1 MTTTRWTDE
10 HGREFVQQ
18 WQRSGQSM
26 SAFAREQG
34 VNLQRLRYWRWR
46 VEGRT
51 EQGGERRERRTK
63 TSSHKLIPGV
73 VVGIGERAP
82 VTVHVGRRVV
92 VEAQAARDI
101 DPAWLSNVVRAL
113 EEQA

>member
-1 MTTTRWTDE
+1 MSATRWTDE
-10 HGREFVQQ
+10 QGREFVQQ
-18 WQRSGQSM
+18 WQRTGQSM

-34 VNLQRLRYWRWR
+34 VNLQRLRYWRGR

-51 EQGGERRERRTK
+51 ELRGDRRVPRTK
-63 TSSHKLIPGV
+63 TSGRKLIPGV

-82 VTVHVGRRVV
+82 LTVHLGRRVV

-113 EEQA
+113 QEQA